1 MTEPQVQTIVFFDG
15 YCGLCNGVV
24 DFMIDR
30 DHERRLRYSP
40 LQGET
45 AKTLLSESERTDL
58 DTVIVA
64 RRTFESADSPASLKL
79 EKYRKSEAVFV
90 ALRELGPTYKTLAD
104 LGQVFPEF
112 VRDTVYDLIAKNRF
126 TLFGRRETCRA
137 PSKEERT
144 LFLP

>member
-1 MTEPQVQTIVFFDG
+1 MTETIIFFDG
-15 YCGLCNGVV
+15 YCGLCSGVV
-24 DFMIDR
+24 DFMIKR
-30 DHERRLRYSP
+30 DLKHRLRYSP

-64 RRTFESADSPASLKL
+64 RRLPASAGSSSHLKI
-79 EKYRKSEAVFV
+79 ETYKKSDAIFV
-90 ALRELGPTYKTLAD
+90 ALRELGPGYKTLAN
-104 LGQVFPEF
+104 LGSVFPKLI
-112 VRDTVYDLIAKNRF
+112 RNAVYDLIAKNRF

>member
-1 MTEPQVQTIVFFDG
+1 MSETIIFFDG
-15 YCGLCNGVV
+15 YCGLCSGVV
-24 DFMIDR
+24 DFMIER

-45 AKTLLSESERTDL
+45 AKMLLSESERTDL

-64 RRTFESADSPASLKL
+64 RRTPATSNNPADLKI
-79 EKYRKSEAVFV
+79 EKYKKSDAIFM
-90 ALRELGPTYKTLAD
+90 ALRELGPAYRTLTK
-104 LGQVFPEF
+104 LGMVFPEF
-112 VRDTVYDLIAKNRF
+112 IRNKVYDLIAKNRF